1 MLRELI
7 LGFLAY
13 CASSGCCRRY
23 GMLDPSLKDKEGLP
37 LTIRAVFIVG
47 EHTPQRRESC
57 LDSNFGLIKTV
68 SIPSIP
74 YIP

>member
-1 MLRELI
+1 
-7 LGFLAY
+7 
-13 CASSGCCRRY
+13 
-23 GMLDPSLKDKEGLP
+23 MLDPSLKDKEGLP